1 VGFDIGYKE
10 WTGYFLTCPLKLS
23 SLSVHSSEDNALGKL
38 LSLQETKQ
46 KRTPLVEP
54 Q

>member
-10 WTGYFLTCPLKLS
+10 WTGYFLTLS
-23 SLSVHSSEDNALGKL
+23 SETEQSSIHSSKDNALGKSS
-38 LSLQETKQ
+38 SLQEMKQ